1 MHLETTVLHFL
12 LTMGLEN
19 AFIIVGSLT
28 TGGSPLTRFWPMYAR
43 VGGFHVSRG
52 PPTIPLTLFF

>member
-28 TGGSPLTRFWPMYAR
+28 TGGPPLTRFWPMHLQ
-43 VGGFHVSRG
+43 VGDFRVSRG
-52 PPTIPLTLFF
+52 PPTVPLT